1 MAYKEGVGRD
11 QQVLFPDALDDYVA
25 ADNPVRFI
33 DAWVRTLDMKALGF
47 ERAVPAKEGTPGYD
61 PRHMLNLFIYGY
73 LNRTRSSR
81 RLEKETHRNVEVI
94 WLMEKLRPDH
104 KTIAEF
110 RRRNAEVLVKAAKEF
125 TVLCRKLNLF
135 GAELVFVDGSKF
147 RAVNGK
153 GRNYNDAKLRDLLN
167 RIEARIQ
174 EYMAELEA
182 EDRAEGDQPG
192 ATDAQLR
199 EKIAVLTEKKKKFE
213 GHREALRKSGEKQL
227 SETDPESRL
236 MKQQGE
242 LKVCYNAQ
250 IAVDATHHLIVA
262 CDVTNQVNDEQQ
274 LAPMAIAAKEALGV
288 EALEVAADAG
298 YHVGTQVVECEANGI
313 TPLAPKPRTS
323 SKNGNQGLFTKDDF
337 TYSAEQDAY
346 TCPAGELL
354 TLRTRSTGQR
364 SLRYYA
370 NGKACAGCPLRE
382 QCTTSIQGRRI
393 MRTPE
398 EERLEAMAE
407 RLEKRPGLMVQ
418 RAGTVEH
425 PFGTIKWWWDGGH
438 FLVKGLGK
446 VRGEFSLMTLAYN
459 LRRVVNLLGVE
470 CLLEAL
476 RTGKMPPLQP
486 A

>member
-25 ADNPVRFI
+25 GDNPVRFI

-61 PRHMLNLFIYGY
+61 PRHMLKLFIYGY

-81 RLEKETHRNVEVI
+81 RLEKEAHRNVEVI

-110 RRRNAEVLVKAAKEF
+110 RRRNAEALKKAAKEF
-125 TVLCRKLNLF
+125 TVLCRKLDLF

-167 RIEARIQ
+167 RIERRIQ
-174 EYMAELEA
+174 QYMVELEA
-182 EDRAEGDQPG
+182 EDRAEADQPG
-192 ATDAQLR
+192 ATDARLR
-199 EKIAVLTEKKKKFE
+199 EKIEALKEKKKE
-213 GHREALRKSGEKQL
+213 YEEHREALKQSGERQL

-236 MKQQGE
+236 MKQQDGM
-242 LKVCYNAQ
+242 KVCYNAQ
-250 IAVDATHHLIVA
+250 IAVDARHHLIVA

-274 LAPMAIAAKEALGV
+274 LAPMAVAAKEALGV
-288 EALEVAADAG
+288 EALDVAADAG

-313 TPLAPKPRTS
+313 TPHAPKPRTS
-323 SKNGNQGLFTKDDF
+323 SKNGNQGLYTKEEF
-337 TYSAEQDAY
+337 TYSAEVDAY
-346 TCPAGELL
+346 ECPAGELL
-354 TLRTRSTGQR
+354 TLCTTSTGQR
-364 SLRYYA
+364 PLRYYG
-370 NGKACAGCPLRE
+370 NWGACAKCALRA
-382 QCTTSIQGRRI
+382 QCTRSTQGRRI

-398 EERLEAMAE
+398 EERLEAMAG
-407 RLEKRPGLMVQ
+407 RMRARPGLMVQ

-425 PFGTIKWWWDGGH
+425 PFGTMKWGWHGGH
-438 FLVKGLGK
+438 FLLKGLRK

-459 LRRVVNLLGVE
+459 LRRVMNLLGVE
-470 CLLEAL
+470 CALEAL
-476 RTGKMPPLQP
+476 KTGSLPVPR
-486 A
+486 AV